1 MEPREW
7 MIKKKEMIDKDEL
20 HSLIKESNHLE
31 QEMLKSL
38 DEREVYDYMISKMNY
53 CQRKKMVS
61 SLDVGMYLTIGDI
74 CYIDYGMAYLW
85 ETGYQHFGLIL
96 SIRNGK
102 AFVVPVSGSM
112 RAVSGADK
120 RSHVMHLGM
129 IEGMNKPSILYIND
143 AKWINTARI
152 LDIKAHLD
160 HKSQLF
166 LDIKQNVR
174 EMI

>member
-1 MEPREW
+1 
-7 MIKKKEMIDKDEL
+7 
-20 HSLIKESNHLE
+20 
-31 QEMLKSL
+31 
-38 DEREVYDYMISKMNY
+38 
-53 CQRKKMVS
+53 
-61 SLDVGMYLTIGDI
+61 
-74 CYIDYGMAYLW
+74 
-85 ETGYQHFGLIL
+85 
-96 SIRNGK
+96 
-102 AFVVPVSGSM
+102 
-112 RAVSGADK
+112 
-120 RSHVMHLGM
+120 M

>member
-1 MEPREW
+1 
-7 MIKKKEMIDKDEL
+7 
-20 HSLIKESNHLE
+20 
-31 QEMLKSL
+31 
-38 DEREVYDYMISKMNY
+38 
-53 CQRKKMVS
+53 
-61 SLDVGMYLTIGDI
+61 MYLTIGDI

-102 AFVVPVSGSM
+102 AFVVPVSGST
-112 RAVSGADK
+112 RALAGADK

-160 HKSQLF
+160 HKRQLF
-166 LDIKQNVR
+166 YDIKQNVR